1 MRITVCIV
9 SFGDQEVE
17 KEGERVRYMYPEL
30 GLGELDYFKV
40 VVIGLL
46 VEENDHVTSNT
57 WMKI

>member
-1 MRITVCIV
+1 MTACMVF
-9 SFGDQEVE
+9 FGDQGVE
-17 KEGERVRYMYPEL
+17 NEGEKVHYMYPEL

-46 VEENDHVTSNT
+46 VEENDHVEFNT